1 MLITDSIKP
10 PRVSVIL
17 PVYNSEGYLRQCLD
31 SLLAQ
36 TFDDIEIVCVND
48 GSTDKS
54 LKIIEK

>member
-36 TFDDIEIVCVND
+36 TFDDIEILCVND